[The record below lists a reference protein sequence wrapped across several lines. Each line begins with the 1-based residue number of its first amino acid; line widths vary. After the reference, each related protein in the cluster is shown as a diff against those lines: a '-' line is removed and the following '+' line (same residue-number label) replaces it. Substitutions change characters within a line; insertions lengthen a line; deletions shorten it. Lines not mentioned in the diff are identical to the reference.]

1 MTYTNQLLQDIL
13 DAMPDTAGLN
23 RETTQQAIQAIL
35 NGLATETKVEAVRS
49 LLQSIYDDCCPT
61 QHLQDILDAMP
72 TGGDY
77 ALETSMQTSLTRLQ
91 SILDRITSVEADL
104 GYDALLDPLDTQKKS
119 LDDVQDKLQDILD
132 AMPDITSLMTD
143 AKGEA
148 IRALLQSIYDD
159 CCPNTLLTSIKNN
172 TYDSKN
178 HLGNI
183 AADSSYQTIRL
194 AEIRDRVAL
203 ETTLQSILGAL
214 PSTSGLALDATLQA
228 LLTCCN
234 QRGTEA
240 TLQAIQGDI
249 PSTSGLAL
257 DATLEQVRINTSH
270 LDQIESSLDIIRAEL
285 LAIKDCVCSG
295 SGGGSKCC
303 DPNQNFDE
311 WEEDAPEWEG
321 ADPGTDPPPSG
332 FASWSEWDNVV
343 CGRINAYVE
352 KIIEDLSWWE
362 NFLSQF
368 GIHTASSVPATSLVR
383 GVARTFLAKQG
394 EGVLLSKGLTQTSMV
409 PGWAWVAWLAA
420 LVASAAGLLSGII
433 KTQVVDLRCSLV
445 NNIYGS
451 RYGGSDYAKT
461 RLDAWLHDNFYVIGS
476 ATPAFLAVYFLKTD
490 FDILYSHLAWTDDP
504 FAMNPCICYDNEEM
518 FDPYIWL
525 ITNPSTSITVDG
537 SNYVTQWNDSGS
549 WGGHFASTVSANRPV
564 WESGA
569 VRFYASDCM
578 RSYPAG
584 HPKIYAVFVLWDH
597 VSSGY
602 ILGRFNSGTDSW
614 HYRPSLAWGGANH
627 NVSYISS
634 NGSTTGNC
642 RPTLPDGYNLWTV
655 YYNSTTDRTYVR
667 LNGLEICSIGG
678 GSGSTFVNSTAFIFV
693 GGHPDYPSAGA
704 QWFAK
709 EIAMYDRE
717 LTIDEVE
724 AIEPAILANN
734 PTV

>member
-1 MTYTNQLLQDIL
+1 MQGAITKLQ
-13 DAMPDTAGLN
+13 N
-23 RETTQQAIQAIL
+23 
-35 NGLATETKVEAVRS
+35 
-49 LLQSIYDDCCPT
+49 
-61 QHLQDILDAMP
+61 
-72 TGGDY
+72 
-77 ALETSMQTSLTRLQ
+77 
-91 SILDRITSVEADL
+91 ILDRISSIEDDL
-104 GYDALLDPLDTQKKS
+104 GYDSLFDPLDTQKGS
-119 LDDVQDKLQDILD
+119 LDDIQATLDDLFANSEWIEEYTGLTAEMAEDIF
-132 AMPDITSLMTD
+132 M
-143 AKGEA
+143 
-148 IRALLQSIYDD
+148 LLQSLYDD
-159 CCPNTLLTSIKNN
+159 CCPNAI
-172 TYDSKN
+172 
-178 HLGNI
+178 LGDI
-183 AADSSYQTIRL
+183 AADTAAIEQDTAAIAGRVNNMDIRL
-194 AEIRDRVAL
+194 SNI
-203 ETTLQSILGAL
+203 ETNARLTEEH
-214 PSTSGLALDATLQA
+214 TDA
-228 LLTCCN
+228 LLDCCDDN
-234 QRGTEA
+234 Y
-240 TLQAIQGDI
+240 TLL
-249 PSTSGLAL
+249 S
-257 DATLEQVRINTSH
+257 
-270 LDQIESSLDIIRAEL
+270 QIESYSAQTYDVLQARLPTD
-285 LAIKDCVCSG
+285 LATRLANIEAALAAIQTCVCSG

-362 NFLSQF
+362 NFLAQF
-368 GIHTASSVPATSLVR
+368 GIGTASSVPATSLVR

-394 EGVLLSKGLTQTSMV
+394 EGVLLAKGLTQTSMV

-420 LVASAAGLLSGII
+420 LVASASGILSGII

-445 NNIYGS
+445 NNIYSS
-451 RYGGSDYAKT
+451 RYGGSDYAKI

-504 FAMNPCICYDNEEM
+504 FAMNPCTCYDNEEM

-525 ITNPSTSITVDG
+525 RTNPNTSITVDG

-597 VSSGY
+597 VSGGY

-627 NVSYISS
+627 NVSYISGGG
-634 NGSTTGNC
+634 GSVTGNC

-655 YYNSTTDRTYVR
+655 YYNSTTNRTYVR

-709 EIAMYDRE
+709 EIVLYDRE